1 MSDIYQ
7 ESLAYHKAE
16 PHGKFSVEPT
26 KPMANQKD
34 LSLAYS
40 PGVAEPCREIAK
52 DPSLAYDY
60 TNKGNDLASSEKGLK
75 HKINN

>member
-60 TNKGNDLASSEKGLK
+60 TNKGKWSQRVSWG
-75 HKINN
+75 